1 LRSVPREI
9 VQDGLV
15 RFDELVV
22 QDKFRVVV
30 NQADS
35 REFIAV
41 LCQALDWHVC
51 ARELPV
57 KTTQTKG
64 NDWLPRRANAS
75 LDALGW

>member
-1 LRSVPREI
+1 LQSVPHEI

-22 QDKFRVVV
+22 KDKFHVVV

-35 REFIAV
+35 RELIAV

-51 ARELPV
+51 AHELPV
-57 KTTQTKG
+57 KRT
-64 NDWLPRRANAS
+64 
-75 LDALGW
+75 